1 MNRTVNRSTS
11 IKDIGNIYIGMQQKA
26 LQSVNESV
34 VEEAAKVKATP
45 PKGTFPL
52 AKETVKEPST
62 FKKGGPKNV
71 KNLKKAKKNK
81 KFSQKTKKITKESI
95 NNDMSIF
102 YKLYEDVMKSD
113 ELDINTGIG
122 MGPEGGMGDVED
134 VVDIESD
141 VDTDETPE
149 SPKEMLQQAI
159 DLLQK
164 AVDAMGD
171 EGEGE
176 SEDSDLE
183 DLGVEDSD
191 ESDDEDE
198 EYGFGMKVREAR
210 PKGEG
215 EDEDEE
221 SEDEDEEH
229 EDEDED
235 LKKEGIDM
243 QKLPDSVGHKLT
255 KAGTV
260 GNIKATSGKA
270 DSKVTDEVGT
280 ETGKHPMD
288 HKSELSNP
296 SKNKVGSLK
305 AGKSLFDQ

>member
-1 MNRTVNRSTS
+1 MNRATS

-34 VEEAAKVKATP
+34 VEEATKVKATP

-52 AKETVKEPST
+52 AKETIKEPKT
-62 FKKGGPKNV
+62 LKKGGPKNV
-71 KNLKKAKKNK
+71 KGLKKAKKNK

-102 YKLYEDVMKSD
+102 DKLYEDVMKSD
-113 ELDINTGIG
+113 ELDIDTGIG
-122 MGPEGGMGDVED
+122 MGPEGGLGGVED
-134 VVDIESD
+134 VVDIETD
-141 VDTDETPE
+141 TDTDTDETPE

-171 EGEGE
+171 EGE

-183 DLGVEDSD
+183 DLEAEDS
-191 ESDDEDE
+191 
-198 EYGFGMKVREAR
+198 
-210 PKGEG
+210 
-215 EDEDEE
+215 DEDEE

-229 EDEDED
+229 EDEDEESED
-235 LKKEGIDM
+235 EMKKEGIDM
-243 QKLPDSVGHKLT
+243 QKLPDSAGHKLT

-270 DSKVTDEVGT
+270 DAKVTDEVGI
-280 ETGKHPMD
+280 ETGKHPLD

-305 AGKSLFDQ
+305 SGKSLFDQ